1 MTWAARAVAQR
12 FTLIDLRDCLAA
24 LRARTDRRAAE
35 LTAAIKR
42 EDSADYPVRTTF
54 EGEVLGHLE
63 TGVSPDLDADDQTE
77 DIDELSGEDPEQGL

>member
-1 MTWAARAVAQR
+1 MSSPGRFQREPPAAVVE
-12 FTLIDLRDCLAA
+12 DHS
-24 LRARTDRRAAE
+24 DRRAAE

-42 EDSADYPVRTTF
+42 EDSVDYPVRTTF

-63 TGVSPDLDADDQTE
+63 TGASPDVDADDQTE